1 MKKQT
6 QISNCASWLRYCL
19 MLLLCCGLI
28 DAALAGVMTR
38 AELVKRYPSPYIVG
52 EKDSPLPV
60 WPIYQQDATSNRL
73 VGYAFESIDL
83 APIPGFAGVPLN
95 LLITLDP
102 KGNFLDLKVLSQ
114 HEPVFVD
121 GLGEAPLLAF
131 ISQYKGMSLKQ
142 NMRILTGSNS
152 RKNNSTETA
161 QLDGVT
167 KATASVH
174 IINQTILSSAL
185 RVARKK
191 LGFAEGRDPELMA
204 RIKADYF
211 EVRSVRQLISDGLI
225 KPFKLSNA
233 ELESSFSNT
242 AGRGLDSDALAHP
255 QDNFIELY
263 AAYVSVP
270 GIGRNLLGAAGWE
283 KLQNRLE
290 PGDQAILFLTKGRY
304 SLLSEDFVPGSTSE
318 RIILKQDKLPIEM
331 RDLNLELELKDKLGM
346 EVVTAFKISTQA
358 GLDPSLPLD
367 FVMQVTRYKGA
378 ILPEKIVRDFAFDY
392 KIPARFY
399 SVPEGTDKAWSGI
412 WHDKRGEISVLALAL
427 AILSTALVLQKKL
440 VAKQR
445 RFAIF
450 RNVYLLFTL
459 GFIGWYA
466 QGQLSIVNL
475 TGVLQAMLA
484 GRSLSY
490 FLYDPITLILIIFVG
505 ISLLLWGRGTFCGWL
520 CPFGALQEFTANIGQ
535 YFKIPQIR
543 LKVETVARLKW
554 LKYLVLAAIL
564 SCALFSSHT
573 TDLLVEVEPFKTA
586 ITLNFIRSW
595 PFVLYASGLLFANLF
610 IYKFFCR
617 FLCPFGASLALLG
630 RFKILNWIPRRAECG
645 KPCQTCRH
653 ACDYQAIK
661 RTGEIQYEECFQC
674 MDCVVIYQSDEK
686 CAPLMLQKKRA
697 RHIPIME
704 SST

>member
-1 MKKQT
+1 MKKRT
-6 QISNCASWLRYCL
+6 QASSWLRSCI
-19 MLLLCCGLI
+19 LLLTMWCLLS
-28 DAALAGVMTR
+28 DASLAGVMTR
-38 AELVKRYPSPYIVG
+38 EELVKRYPSPYIIG
-52 EKDSPLPV
+52 EKDTPLPV
-60 WPIYQQDATSNRL
+60 WPIYQQDATANRL
-73 VGYAFESIDL
+73 VGYVFESIDL

-102 KGNFLDLKVLSQ
+102 KGAFLDLKVLSQ

-121 GLGEAPLLAF
+121 GLGEAPLLSF
-131 ISQYKGMSLKQ
+131 ISQYKGLSLKQ

-152 RKNNSTETA
+152 SKTDSAETA

-211 EVRSVRQLISDGLI
+211 EPVTVQRLISDDLI
-225 KPFKLSNA
+225 KHFQLSNA
-233 ELESSFSNT
+233 KLEERFST
-242 AGRGLDSDALAHP
+242 TPGRGLDTEALAHP

-263 AAYVSVP
+263 VAYVSVP
-270 GIGRNLLGAAGWE
+270 GIGRNLLSDASWN
-283 KLQNRLE
+283 KLQNRLD

-304 SLLSEDFVPGSTSE
+304 SLISEDFVPGSTSD

-331 RDLNLELELKDKLGM
+331 RDLNLELSLKENIGM
-346 EVVTAFKISTQA
+346 QVVTAFKISSQA

-367 FVMQVTRYKGA
+367 FVMPVTRYKGA
-378 ILPEKIVRDFAFDY
+378 ILPEKIVENFLFDF
-392 KIPARFY
+392 KLPERFY
-399 SVPEGTDKAWSGI
+399 SVPEGDHKAWVGI
-412 WHDKRGEISVLALAL
+412 WHDKRVEIIVLTLAL

-445 RFAIF
+445 RFAMF
-450 RNVYLLFTL
+450 RNAYLVFTL
-459 GFIGWYA
+459 FFIGWYA

-475 TGVLQAMLA
+475 TGMLQAMLA
-484 GRSLSY
+484 RRSLGY
-490 FLYDPITLILIIFVG
+490 FLYDPITLLLIIFVG

-520 CPFGALQEFTANIGQ
+520 CPFGALQEFTAKIGQ
-535 YFKIPQIR
+535 HFKIPQLR
-543 LKVETVARLKW
+543 LKTETVKRLKW
-554 LKYLVLAAIL
+554 IKYMILAAIMV
-564 SCALFSSHT
+564 SALFSSHT

-595 PFVLYASGLLFANLF
+595 PFVLYALGLLVANLF

-617 FLCPFGASLALLG
+617 FLCPFGASLAVLG
-630 RFKILNWIPRRAECG
+630 RFKILNWIPRREACG

-653 ACDYQAIK
+653 ACDYQAIN
-661 RTGEIQYEECFQC
+661 RAGEIQYEECFQC
-674 MDCVVIYQSDEK
+674 MDCVVIYESDEK

-697 RHIPIME
+697 RHIPVIV
-704 SST
+704 TGI